1 MRMCDAHRHPTIIR
15 ENASTMK
22 QTYATPAHV
31 GTNVRSV
38 AQSRFGAGAVNS
50 RFTRSGCRAAVGSG
64 RVVFTRFDLVAPLIP
79 AARMSRP
86 V

>member
-1 MRMCDAHRHPTIIR
+1 MKGAAH
-15 ENASTMK
+15 
-22 QTYATPAHV
+22 
-31 GTNVRSV
+31 
-38 AQSRFGAGAVNS
+38 QSRFGAGAVNS